1 MTVLFK
7 RDHNNSLY
15 IKESMSECIAPSNG
29 LTSSFNPN
37 PIYVQWYQVEPTNI
51 TLFTPK
57 NSTLTYHKPRVQ
69 DS

>member
-1 MTVLFK
+1 MTILFE

-15 IKESMSECIAPSNG
+15 IKESMPKCIASSNR
-29 LTSSFNPN
+29 LISNFNLN
-37 PIYVQWYQVEPTNI
+37 SIYVQWYQVEPTNI

-57 NSTLTYHKPRVQ
+57 NSTLTYHKPRIQ